1 MATKE
6 AEIFIRFT
14 TQLKDLT
21 RLEAR
26 QIEEALK
33 IHEGLLGV
41 LRDEIFILG
50 YEQLGWLVGRE
61 LSVKEIALFGTEHS
75 SVLTQDEGAMYF
87 FVQALMEKRD
97 ISNEERLDL
106 IYVMPKQYQKYLMKR
121 FGFHP
126 IPYS

>member
-1 MATKE
+1 GTGAPKKPET
-6 AEIFIRFT
+6 APIP
-14 TQLKDLT
+14 D
-21 RLEAR
+21 
-26 QIEEALK
+26 
-33 IHEGLLGV
+33 
-41 LRDEIFILG
+41 G
-50 YEQLGWLVGRE
+50 Y
-61 LSVKEIALFGTEHS
+61 EIALLGTEHS

>member
-61 LSVKEIALFGTEHS
+61 LSVKEIAYPSG
-75 SVLTQDEGAMYF
+75 VPALTA
-87 FVQALMEKRD
+87 
-97 ISNEERLDL
+97 
-106 IYVMPKQYQKYLMKR
+106 
-121 FGFHP
+121 
-126 IPYS
+126 

>member
-1 MATKE
+1 
-6 AEIFIRFT
+6 
-14 TQLKDLT
+14 
-21 RLEAR
+21 
-26 QIEEALK
+26 
-33 IHEGLLGV
+33 
-41 LRDEIFILG
+41 
-50 YEQLGWLVGRE
+50 
-61 LSVKEIALFGTEHS
+61 
-75 SVLTQDEGAMYF
+75 MYF